1 MSDLK
6 VILTILGLAVLI
18 AFVYALFTLGL
29 AWVIGRKGDETDF
42 FVSAWFNGGILFI
55 TLAVVYAKQ
64 IGLLWRRM
72 VKEKM
77 IKNITQENFGILA
90 ICAIRYC
97 QGRQSYMPDLVRK
110 IVIPHLPDISDKDL
124 GVMINDCEFQKDMS
138 LYGDERIDKPGWLRW
153 KELLLAEKER
163 RNGDI

>member
-1 MSDLK
+1 
-6 VILTILGLAVLI
+6 
-18 AFVYALFTLGL
+18 
-29 AWVIGRKGDETDF
+29 
-42 FVSAWFNGGILFI
+42 
-55 TLAVVYAKQ
+55 
-64 IGLLWRRM
+64 
-72 VKEKM
+72 M
-77 IKNITQENFGILA
+77 IKNITQDNFGILA

-110 IVIPHLPDISDKDL
+110 IVISHLQDISDKDL
-124 GVMINDCEFQKDMS
+124 GVMINDCEFQKDLN